1 MYDPHSV
8 TAKKYE
14 KEVLYMLNGDT
25 IKLLRECDAGTKMA
39 VYSMDEICDKISDT
53 DFKNVVTA
61 SRQKHERLGNEIHTQ
76 LDKCDDSAKEPNVFA
91 KGMSWL
97 KTNAKLAVEESDA
110 VCADLLTEGC
120 NMGVKSLCR
129 YYNQYAAADEQAQGF
144 CKELIHL
151 EENLAKEIRSYL

>member
-76 LDKCDDSAKEPNVFA
+76 LDK
-91 KGMSWL
+91 
-97 KTNAKLAVEESDA
+97 
-110 VCADLLTEGC
+110 
-120 NMGVKSLCR
+120 
-129 YYNQYAAADEQAQGF
+129 
-144 CKELIHL
+144 
-151 EENLAKEIRSYL
+151 